1 MRTEMKNREV
11 CTLAALITS
20 TTFALAACATP
31 QNEPEHD
38 EPAEAFV
45 ASITLSGNVKTRYL
59 SGSSFDRTGLIVTA
73 NYSDGTSEIVDDYE
87 VAPASEL
94 HCRIIKLPCRSA
106 GSRLRVE

>member
-1 MRTEMKNREV
+1 MRTEMKNRAV

-20 TTFALAACATP
+20 TAVFALAACATP

-59 SGSSFDRTGLIVTA
+59 SGSSFD
-73 NYSDGTSEIVDDYE
+73 
-87 VAPASEL
+87 
-94 HCRIIKLPCRSA
+94 
-106 GSRLRVE
+106 